1 MARVT
6 TNQTC
11 WNAWKCPR
19 LVIWQWSWG
28 NAVLH
33 IPLWTV
39 RFSAWGPHADLTPLL
54 CGTQLTLAAATAA
67 RYMGY
72 DCHNNLDPSPC
83 QILIQHILFL
93 TKKKKRKKDRKE
105 MQIKTNPFL
114 CLTVCHIYLFWIIS
128 TSVFVHCK
136 KNACVIWSLI
146 RILVGVWPLY
156 KSSKVGEISF

>member
-67 RYMGY
+67 RVGIWLPQQPGSFALSNPYPAY
-72 DCHNNLDPSPC
+72 SFPH
-83 QILIQHILFL
+83 Q
-93 TKKKKRKKDRKE
+93 KKKRKKERKE

-136 KNACVIWSLI
+136 KNACVIWTLI